1 MTAAPDRPPLDVER
15 VRAAAAGRWAR
26 IDVVDETAST
36 NADLLGAVDA
46 PDRVVLVAE
55 HQAAGRGR
63 FDRVWSSPPRAGL
76 TFSAVFRPAVP
87 PLRWGWLPLLA
98 GVALAE
104 GVEETTGIAAA
115 LKWPNDLLIGP
126 DHRKAAGILVQSSD
140 DRVVVGIGLNV
151 STAADELPVETATSL
166 ALNGARTLDRAEL
179 LSGILGRLDARMA
192 QWADHD
198 GDAEA
203 CGLAVAY
210 RERCATVGA
219 VVRVSLAGGTALEGE
234 AVDVDPAGRLVV
246 AGPDG
251 NQPVS
256 AGDVEHVRPG

>member
-26 IDVVDETAST
+26 IDVIDETAST

-76 TFSAVFRPAVP
+76 TFSALFRPAVP

-219 VVRVSLAGGTALEGE
+219 AVRVSLAGGSALVGE
-234 AVDVDPAGRLVV
+234 AVDVDSAGRLVV